1 MGVGD
6 SGVSLLLCLTRQW
19 DNQPVLDT
27 HIFETEMQRPG
38 QVAAVNVLCDA
49 RPSTT
54 LSESLSESRERENI
68 FKRSHHLRET
78 SFQAGTRLLTSK
90 INHLLFIQISQ
101 FLKRGN
107 FPKSSPLFF
116 FKAV

>member
-19 DNQPVLDT
+19 DNQSVLDT
-27 HIFETEMQRPG
+27 HIFEAEMQRPG
-38 QVAAVNVLCDA
+38 QVVAVNVLCDA

-54 LSESLSESRERENI
+54 LSESRERENI